1 MLAIAPT
8 QRQAQGILSYCQGFL
23 EASPVLRQEIEAS
36 TTEEIRLKAG
46 VTIAT
51 HAANFRTVRGRTLL
65 AVVLDETALF
75 RDEASAQPDIEI
87 YRACVPALLTTKG
100 MMVGI
105 STPFGQRGGTL
116 RAVQGLLRAG

>member
-1 MLAIAPT
+1 M
-8 QRQAQGILSYCQGFL
+8 
-23 EASPVLRQEIEAS
+23 
-36 TTEEIRLKAG
+36 
-46 VTIAT
+46 
-51 HAANFRTVRGRTLL
+51 RGRTLL

-105 STPFGQRGGTL
+105 STPFGQRGLLFERYRDYFGRDDDEVLVVKGSSTKLNPTL
-116 RAVQGLLRAG
+116 DQGWIDAELARDPEAEQG